1 MRGIFR
7 FALASLLGL
16 YFCAFA
22 FADAMLYRGQQ
33 SVSSVPSVE
42 KDSFLCVPVED
53 VGKIFGF
60 SAHRNDDELT
70 LSRGNAQIRI
80 SLGAAAGWYGF
91 VIIPL
96 HSAPFVN
103 DGKFWIDTQSA
114 ATLFQKFSGR
124 GVNNRLRFAKIAGK
138 PANDF
143 GDFGDSDSDTNQT
156 AGKSQPFPSGRG
168 LPPKTDLNE
177 VINRT
182 VTTNPYSQQTAR
194 LPQNQTQSQQAQ
206 SQTQSQ
212 QTSQPSQRQET
223 LRASRTQ
230 SQPTSQASQSQ
241 TQEISRTKRTRSQRA
256 SRTKSQETSQP
267 SQTQQTEI
275 TASAQESEPVITASA
290 KKSSGKKQPRMET
303 FSPDDSMTE
312 KPENYSGT
320 IQGIRWTAQEG
331 THKKIRAVVMADE
344 DSDPQVYMDKGKLHA
359 LFASSLENTKS
370 IASPFAENIT
380 AEIKTSIDGAELIF
394 TPEGIIKAEK
404 LVLNNP
410 RRIVFDFFYA
420 EDENIAETQPKIADV
435 NIQLPGQVTETQTV
449 TTPAQSPAQSQT
461 QTQEQSEPD
470 RIIITGN
477 QPETAKTPATMTPP
491 SSITIP
497 TSPKAAERLRAEKLK
512 KTIVIDP
519 GHGGKDPGAMDN
531 GVREKDINL
540 AVGLELHKVLTER
553 GYNAIMTRATDVY
566 LKLQERTDIAN
577 NVEADLFVSVHVN
590 ALPRRKSM
598 SGFEIYIMALPTD
611 KDAMELAKA
620 ENREYVEGKGMDSEN
635 VDRRTQML
643 LKILGDMQQNNK
655 ISESTDFAAML
666 YNAGVRNGL
675 PMRRVAQAPF
685 FVLRGAG
692 MPAVLLE
699 IGFVTNANESQL
711 LTTQAYQQRIANAMA
726 EGIINYIR

>member
-80 SLGAAAGWYGF
+80 SLGAAAGWYGYS
-91 VIIPL
+91 IIPL

-103 DGKFWIDTQSA
+103 DGKFWLDTKSA
-114 ATLFQKFSGR
+114 AALFQRFSGR
-124 GVNNRLRFAKIAGK
+124 GAESRLRFAKVAGK
-138 PANDF
+138 PVNDF
-143 GDFGDSDSDTNQT
+143 GDFGDSDSDSKQT

-194 LPQNQTQSQQAQ
+194 LPQNQTQSQNQ
-206 SQTQSQ
+206 Q
-212 QTSQPSQRQET
+212 QTSQPSQSQET

-241 TQEISRTKRTRSQRA
+241 NQEISRTKRTRSQRA
-256 SRTKSQETSQP
+256 SRTQRQETSQP

-359 LFASSLENTKS
+359 LFASSLENSNS
-370 IASPFAENIT
+370 IASPFAENIK

-540 AVGLELHKVLTER
+540 AVGLELHRVLTER

-620 ENREYVEGKGMDSEN
+620 ENREYVEGKGMDTEN

-711 LTTQAYQQRIANAMA
+711 LTTQAYQQKIANAMA

>member
-7 FALASLLGL
+7 FALVSLLSL

-42 KDSFLCVPVED
+42 KDSVLCVPVED
-53 VGKIFGF
+53 VGRIFGF
-60 SAHRNDDELT
+60 SSNRNDDELT

-80 SLGAAAGWYGF
+80 SLGATAGWYGYS
-91 VIIPL
+91 IIPL

-103 DGKFWIDTQSA
+103 DGKFWIDTKSA
-114 ATLFQKFSGR
+114 AALFQRFSGR
-124 GVNNRLRFAKIAGK
+124 GAESRLRFAKVAGK

-143 GDFGDSDSDTNQT
+143 GDFGDSDSDSKQT

-194 LPQNQTQSQQAQ
+194 LPQNQTQSQNQQAQ
-206 SQTQSQ
+206 RQTQ
-212 QTSQPSQRQET
+212 TQET

-230 SQPTSQASQSQ
+230 SQQTSQASQSQ
-241 TQEISRTKRTRSQRA
+241 NQKISRTKQTRSQRA
-256 SRTKSQETSQP
+256 SRLSRTQRQETSQP
-267 SQTQQTEI
+267 SQSQQQEI

-303 FSPDDSMTE
+303 FSPDDSKTD
-312 KPENYSGT
+312 KAENYSGT

-380 AEIKTSIDGAELIF
+380 AEIKTSINGAELIF

-410 RRIVFDFFYA
+410 RRIVFDFFYP
-420 EDENIAETQPKIADV
+420 EDENIAETQPQIADV
-435 NIQLPGQVTETQTV
+435 NIQLPGQVTETQTAK
-449 TTPAQSPAQSQT
+449 TPAQSPAQT
-461 QTQEQSEPD
+461 QTETQTQSEPD